1 MISTE
6 RKYNRYSKVY
16 DLMEKPVE
24 ILKFSNLREKAHTF
38 LKGKVLE
45 VGIGT
50 GKNMLYYP
58 DDIEVVGIDFS
69 KGMLAKAQL
78 KINKLTLSNV
88 SLLEMDIENMK
99 FEDESFDTV
108 LSVFVFCTVPRPII
122 GLHEVYRVLKP
133 GGKAV
138 FIEHMKSAN
147 ALLNI
152 PLYMMNLF
160 TISLL
165 GTSTIRETQKNIEKV
180 GFKIENV
187 QNEWFDIVRFIV
199 AKK

>member
-16 DLMEKPVE
+16 DLFEKPVE
-24 ILKFSNLREKAHTF
+24 KFKFSNLREKAHTF

-50 GKNMLYYP
+50 GKNILYYP

-165 GTSTIRETQKNIEKV
+165 GTSTIRETQRNIEKV

>member
-1 MISTE
+1 
-6 RKYNRYSKVY
+6 
-16 DLMEKPVE
+16 MEKPVE

>member
-6 RKYNRYSKVY
+6 RKYNRFSKVY
-16 DLMEKPVE
+16 DLLEKPVE
-24 ILKFSNLREKAHTF
+24 KFKFSNLREKAHTS

-69 KGMLAKAQL
+69 KGMLAKAQV

-122 GLHEVYRVLKP
+122 GLQEVYRVLKP

>member
-1 MISTE
+1 
-6 RKYNRYSKVY
+6 
-16 DLMEKPVE
+16 MEKPVE
-24 ILKFSNLREKAHTF
+24 KFKFSKLREKAHTF

-122 GLHEVYRVLKP
+122 GLYEVYRVLKP